1 MCIHERGA
9 ECETV
14 ALRGDEGEEAEDFPH
29 FEFVIQYD
37 SIRYRLWKFSCAYDR
52 LMVLSSRWRRVF
64 SLIISPQTR
73 D

>member
-37 SIRYRLWKFSCAYDR
+37 SIRYRLWIFSCAYDR
-52 LMVLSSRWRRVF
+52 LGPVITLATRVF